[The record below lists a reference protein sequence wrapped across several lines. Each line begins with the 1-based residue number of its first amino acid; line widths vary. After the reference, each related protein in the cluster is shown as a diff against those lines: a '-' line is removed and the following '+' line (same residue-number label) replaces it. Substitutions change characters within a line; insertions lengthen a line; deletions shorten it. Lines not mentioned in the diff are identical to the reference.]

1 MLRTATALL
10 ALAIS
15 GLVAGAPAPQTVSAT
30 YIVYM
35 NGAHVADMNETFEAR
50 DRSYRIV
57 SESAP
62 AGALALFQKPATV
75 VSNGNVTPQGLRPER
90 FEGRRIGSRQVKAEF
105 DWAGE
110 RLTYTHDGKAETV
123 ALPAGTQDR
132 LSIMYQFMYY
142 AYDKRER
149 LDFAMTD
156 GRRLAKYHYVVTPN
170 VEIDTPL
177 GRMSALHLVKQTEPD
192 GSATEIWLARRH
204 HFLPVKMMIRESNGT
219 RYEQIATR
227 IEVKS

>member
-1 MLRTATALL
+1 MISFVLYCFQRFVRVLPCVSVAKSVPSIVEIDFALRTATALL
-10 ALAIS
+10 ALAIP

-105 DWAGE
+105 DWA
-110 RLTYTHDGKAETV
+110 
-123 ALPAGTQDR
+123 
-132 LSIMYQFMYY
+132 
-142 AYDKRER
+142 
-149 LDFAMTD
+149 
-156 GRRLAKYHYVVTPN
+156 
-170 VEIDTPL
+170 
-177 GRMSALHLVKQTEPD
+177 
-192 GSATEIWLARRH
+192 
-204 HFLPVKMMIRESNGT
+204 
-219 RYEQIATR
+219 
-227 IEVKS
+227 